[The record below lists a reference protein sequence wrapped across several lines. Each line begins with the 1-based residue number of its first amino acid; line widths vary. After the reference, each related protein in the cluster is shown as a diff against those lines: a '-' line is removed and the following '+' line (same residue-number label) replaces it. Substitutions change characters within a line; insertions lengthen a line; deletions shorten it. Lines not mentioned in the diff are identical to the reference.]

1 MAFVLLFSL
10 ARSSWAG
17 RWPLYALVW
26 WVMFALIEVGQA
38 VTPDYSW
45 LAAIGGIIS
54 EAVYFPLSAFVVARL
69 IGSQEHRGSFV

>member
-1 MAFVLLFSL
+1 
-10 ARSSWAG
+10 
-17 RWPLYALVW
+17 
-26 WVMFALIEVGQA
+26 MFALIEVGQA

-54 EAVYFPLSAFVVARL
+54 EAVYFPLSAFVVTRL